1 MSAWAQRRH
10 SLTVLAGV
18 AALGITMAGCSGSSS
33 PKHDGSSPIVKTTQT
48 QPSTPTSPTTPSP
61 DAVLPATLTSSV
73 KSAATGVKVDTPVS
87 VSADNGVLKSVVFRD
102 GEGNRLPGRFNK
114 AHTTWTA
121 AEFLDPD
128 VQYTLVSMATNAEG
142 KTTKSTRSFT
152 TEALTLDQ
160 QTYPNVTPLAGSVMG
175 IGMPV
180 IVRFDI
186 PVTDRAEMQK
196 YMSVTSNPAQ
206 VGSWHWISSQ
216 EVHWRPRT
224 YWQPGTKVH
233 VDLNV
238 NGVNAGN
245 GIYGQLDR
253 HIDFS
258 IGQSV
263 LIKANVASDEMQVY
277 VGGSLARTIPI
288 TGGKP
293 GGFETRSGIKLISEK
308 YPSKRMNSATVGID
322 PNSPDGY
329 NIANVKYAMRVTNSG
344 EFLHAAPWSVYA
356 QGHYNVSHGCVGM
369 STANAEWLYGIAEI
383 GTPVQVTGSTRPIEP
398 GNGWTDWD
406 QSWSE
411 YSAAS
416 AR

>member
-1 MSAWAQRRH
+1 M
-10 SLTVLAGV
+10 TMLAGV
-18 AALGITMAGCSGSSS
+18 ATLGIALAGCSGSSS
-33 PKHDGSSPIVKTTQT
+33 PKHSAVQPITKTTASQ
-48 QPSTPTSPTTPSP
+48 PTTPAQTTAETP
-61 DAVLPATLTSSV
+61 EAVLPATLTSSV
-73 KSAATGVKVDTPVS
+73 KPAATGVEVDTPVT
-87 VSADNGVLKSVVFRD
+87 VTAANGTLQSVVFRD
-102 GEGNRLPGRFNK
+102 GDGQRLPGRFNK

-121 AEFLDPD
+121 VGFLDPD
-128 VQYTLVSMATNAEG
+128 VHYTLASMATNAEG
-142 KTTKSTRSFT
+142 KTTKSTREFT

-180 IVRFDI
+180 IVTFDV

-196 YMSVTSNPAQ
+196 YMSVTSTPAQ
-206 VGSWHWISSQ
+206 VGSWHWVSSQ

-224 YWQPGTKVH
+224 YWQPDTKVH
-233 VDLNV
+233 VDLDV

-253 HIDFS
+253 HIDFR

-263 LIKANVASDEMQVY
+263 LIKANVSSDKMQVY

-293 GGFETRSGIKLISEK
+293 GGFETRSGIKVISEK

-329 NIANVKYAMRVTNSG
+329 NIANVRFAMRVTNSG

-369 STANAEWLYGIAEI
+369 SPANAKWLYRLAEI
-383 GTPVQVTGSTRPIEP
+383 GTPVEVTGSSRPIEA
-398 GNGWTDWD
+398 GNGWTDWN
-406 QSWSE
+406 QSWPE
-411 YSAAS
+411 YTAAS
-416 AR
+416 AH